1 MWPRSVGRKP
11 VPGKRDFD
19 NIMDRRKTNDPDA
32 ALDRALAAG
41 YMASRLVG
49 VTHRRASLDAGPTVM
64 NELSRARSGI
74 EEALF
79 SLEEARGVDSGARAS
94 LEGCREF
101 VSRLGEAAGACGL
114 DSFRRG
120 TLRCG
125 LDEAECALE
134 SLRVLVDGYGSSGED

>member
-1 MWPRSVGRKP
+1 MLPWSAGRKP
-11 VPGKRDFD
+11 VPGIRDF
-19 NIMDRRKTNDPDA
+19 NRIMDRRKSNDHDS
-32 ALDRALAAG
+32 ALDRALDAG
-41 YMASRLVG
+41 YRASLLVG

-79 SLEEARGVDSGARAS
+79 SLEEVIGVGPAARES

-101 VSRLGEAAGACGL
+101 VRSLGEAAGAAGL

-134 SLRVLVDGYGSSGED
+134 SLRGLVDGYGLSDEE